1 MIRVNPPPTPAERY
15 NRAVE
20 AAALR
25 EDLSRPRPD
34 PALEL
39 SPLGYTTHQAASA
52 LGVSAGTIRRWADA
66 GALESLRTPG
76 GHRRFSREQLDQFIA
91 SLRESRGDSNVGS

>member
-1 MIRVNPPPTPAERY
+1 MIRVNPPLTP
-15 NRAVE
+15 AVE
-20 AAALR
+20 AAAPRRYR

-52 LGVSAGTIRRWADA
+52 VGVSAGTIRRWADA
-66 GALESLRTPG
+66 GTLESLRTPG

-91 SLRESRGDSNVGS
+91 SLSGSARRQ